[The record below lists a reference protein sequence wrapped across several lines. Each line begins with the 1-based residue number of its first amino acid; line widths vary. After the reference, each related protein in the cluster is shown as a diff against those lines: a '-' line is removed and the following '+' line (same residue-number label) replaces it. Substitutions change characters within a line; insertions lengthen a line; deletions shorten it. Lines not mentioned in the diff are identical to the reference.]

1 MRFLFIDRILEYR
14 KGESAVGSKDVTMS
28 EDFLEEHFPRFPV
41 MPGVLQVEAITQLA
55 SWLIFV
61 SNDFKV
67 KGILSELGVVKF
79 RDFIKPGD
87 QMIIEVSFKSIDS
100 EGATFKAQVKV
111 KDEVKTTLTS
121 GRMTYIDVTQLEDQ
135 MEAKDYFYYL
145 TGEKPYGGYSS

>member
-41 MPGVLQVEAITQLA
+41 MPGVLQVEAISQLA

-67 KGILSELGVVKF
+67 KGVLSELGTIKF
-79 RDFIKPGD
+79 KDFVKPGD
-87 QMIIEVSFKSIDS
+87 QMVVEVSFKSLDS

-111 KDEVKTTLTS
+111 NDKVKTTLSS
-121 GRMTYIDVTQLEDQ
+121 GRMTYIDVNQLEDHK
-135 MEAKDYFYYL
+135 EAEDYFYYL